1 MQSLFGFRRF
11 KPDDLNRVM
20 HINEMCLPEN
30 YSPGFFMGLYEKFPE
45 TFIVAED
52 DGTIIGYV
60 MCRIERSFSGLSL
73 RPFSI
78 ARKGHIISIAVLPDH
93 RKKGVGRA
101 LVQEALKAM
110 STYYEADHCYLEVR
124 ASNASA
130 ISLYRKLGFEVERT
144 ARRYYSDGESAYIM
158 SRQVDSEG

>member
-1 MQSLFGFRRF
+1 
-11 KPDDLNRVM
+11 
-20 HINEMCLPEN
+20 
-30 YSPGFFMGLYEKFPE
+30 
-45 TFIVAED
+45 
-52 DGTIIGYV
+52 
-60 MCRIERSFSGLSL
+60 MCRIERSLSGLSL
-73 RPFSI
+73 RPLSI
-78 ARKGHIISIAVLPDH
+78 ARKGHIISIAVLPEH

-110 STYYEADHCYLEVR
+110 STYYKADHCYLEVR
-124 ASNASA
+124 VGNADA